1 MAQKISYMCDGGS
14 LMVGNE
20 TIQFFI
26 QNGYGDG
33 RFTATVLGPDEA
45 KKRPENTQWYGV
57 FSGKGLR
64 VYHYDCGPQ
73 FGYTEIPDGRYF
85 AYNRTADGN
94 IWLVRSRDELME
106 MNPAKDRLKKLAWT
120 LAYDINHMAREY
132 EGYREILGNNYSE
145 NADMLQIDDCI
156 RAIQSELLNNT
167 EKVGIYK
174 EILSRNV
181 DESKFIKGM
190 AKSIIERIDD
200 LEKELG
206 NEN

>member
-1 MAQKISYMCDGGS
+1 
-14 LMVGNE
+14 
-20 TIQFFI
+20 
-26 QNGYGDG
+26 
-33 RFTATVLGPDEA
+33 
-45 KKRPENTQWYGV
+45 
-57 FSGKGLR
+57 
-64 VYHYDCGPQ
+64 
-73 FGYTEIPDGRYF
+73 
-85 AYNRTADGN
+85 
-94 IWLVRSRDELME
+94 ME

-120 LAYDINHMAREY
+120 LAYDIDHMAREH
-132 EGYREILGNNYSE
+132 EGYRGILGENYSE
-145 NADMLQIDDCI
+145 SSDMLQIDGCI